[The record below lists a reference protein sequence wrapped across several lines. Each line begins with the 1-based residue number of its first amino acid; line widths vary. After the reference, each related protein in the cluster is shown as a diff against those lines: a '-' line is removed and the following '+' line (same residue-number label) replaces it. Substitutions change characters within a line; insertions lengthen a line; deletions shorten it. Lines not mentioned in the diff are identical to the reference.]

1 MKRPYDLIERS
12 YEYSKAIVLFIKR
25 SDFKRSYYP
34 VIDQLLRSATSVG
47 ANIIEAK
54 SGNSRKNLINYFSI
68 ALRSAN
74 ETRYWLRLIRD
85 TFEIDIN
92 EIELLLEESDE
103 LARILA
109 KSILTLKNNDAK
121 VKG

>member
-34 VIDQLLRSATSVG
+34 VIDQLLRSA
-47 ANIIEAK
+47 
-54 SGNSRKNLINYFSI
+54 
-68 ALRSAN
+68 
-74 ETRYWLRLIRD
+74 
-85 TFEIDIN
+85 
-92 EIELLLEESDE
+92 IELLLEESDE

>member
-25 SDFKRSYYP
+25 TDFKRCYYP
-34 VIDQLLRSATSVG
+34 VIDQLLRSA
-47 ANIIEAK
+47 
-54 SGNSRKNLINYFSI
+54 
-68 ALRSAN
+68 
-74 ETRYWLRLIRD
+74 
-85 TFEIDIN
+85 
-92 EIELLLEESDE
+92 IELLLEESDE